1 MSKPNPHFVGIFG
14 GTFDPIHYGHL
25 RIAEEL
31 VETINLHEMRFIPA
45 GVPHLRPPPIA
56 SSHHRTSMVE
66 IAIQNNARFVLDE
79 REIHRPGTSYSID
92 SIRELR
98 QERGENVTLCLIMG
112 ADAFMK
118 LANWHEWHDL
128 FGLCHIII
136 ADRPGHELATR
147 LDSLPQALR
156 GESTQRWT
164 HNLADLESQPCGL
177 IYIAPTT
184 LLDVSATVI
193 RTLISNNRS
202 ARYLLP
208 DTVLD
213 YIETNHLYS
222 GEE

>member
-1 MSKPNPHFVGIFG
+1 MGIFG

-45 GVPHLRPPPIA
+45 GVPRLRPPPIA
-56 SSHHRTSMVE
+56 SSRHRTSMVE
-66 IAIQNNARFVLDE
+66 VAIRNNARFVLDE

-98 QERGENVTLCLIMG
+98 QEKGESVTLCLIMG

-136 ADRPGHELATR
+136 AARPGHELATR
-147 LDSLPQALR
+147 PDSLPQALR
-156 GESTQRWT
+156 GETAQRWA
-164 HNLADLESQPCGL
+164 HSLADLESAPCGL
-177 IYIAPTT
+177 IYIAPTI

-202 ARYLLP
+202 VRYLLP
-208 DTVLD
+208 DAVLD